1 MITNDPVVEVN
12 TSWEDL
18 VRGSRAPVFR
28 DSSSTDVDN
37 TVYEDISKQKRGVAS
52 GNVLK
57 EDGYAGIDISSQPQ
71 LVTQRPLRS
80 LQTLATTPLFS
91 EAELTE
97 DYLRPF
103 DYYQNITIEEV
114 QKNYR
119 EQYTVP
125 SMGAALR
132 DMQRKAQDSHL
143 RSVEQDS

>member
-1 MITNDPVVEVN
+1 MDMQ
-12 TSWEDL
+12 
-18 VRGSRAPVFR
+18 A
-28 DSSSTDVDN
+28 STFQAN
-37 TVYEDISKQKRGVAS
+37 L
-52 GNVLK
+52 N
-57 EDGYAGIDISSQPQ
+57 
-71 LVTQRPLRS
+71 RS
-80 LQTLATTPLFS
+80 LQTLTTTPLFS

-119 EQYTVP
+119 EQYSVP

-132 DMQRKAQDSHL
+132 DMQRKAQDSHS